1 MSGRR
6 EEILEE
12 LGLTPL
18 WHRRTLQH
26 VTDSAMEPSHQAGVT
41 NNRHAR
47 VMQMDWSQL
56 KVSVADCA
64 ACPLHQ
70 TRTRSVLGAG
80 DENADW
86 LWVGESP
93 GDEEDANG
101 EPFVGQVG
109 KLLDNM
115 LAAISLKRDSN
126 VYITN
131 IVKCHPPAN
140 HNPENAEALQCHPYL
155 ARQIELIQPR
165 LIIALGNFASQS
177 FLNTDA
183 TVASLRGKL
192 HQFSGIPLIVTYH
205 PSYLLQTQADKTK
218 AWEDLCFAKATMQRL
233 LQ

>member
-1 MSGRR
+1 M
-6 EEILEE
+6 LEE

-26 VTDSAMEPSHQAGVT
+26 GADSAMEAIHQADVT

-47 VMQMDWSQL
+47 VMQMDWTQL
-56 KVSVADCA
+56 KVSVADCS

-70 TRTRSVLGAG
+70 TRTRSVFGAG

-93 GDEEDANG
+93 GVEEDANG
-101 EPFVGQVG
+101 APFVGQVG

-131 IVKCHPPAN
+131 IVKCHPPAS

>member
-1 MSGRR
+1 MSARR

-70 TRTRSVLGAG
+70 TRTRSVFGAG

-93 GDEEDANG
+93 GVEEDANG
-101 EPFVGQVG
+101 APFVGQVG

>member
-1 MSGRR
+1 
-6 EEILEE
+6 
-12 LGLTPL
+12 
-18 WHRRTLQH
+18 
-26 VTDSAMEPSHQAGVT
+26 MEAIHQADVT

-47 VMQMDWSQL
+47 VMQMDWTQL

-70 TRTRSVLGAG
+70 TRTHSVFGAG

-93 GDEEDANG
+93 GVEEDANG
-101 EPFVGQVG
+101 APFVGQVG

>member
-1 MSGRR
+1 M
-6 EEILEE
+6 LEE

-47 VMQMDWSQL
+47 VMQMDWTQL

-70 TRTRSVLGAG
+70 TRTHSVFGAG

-93 GDEEDANG
+93 GVEEDANG
-101 EPFVGQVG
+101 APFVGQVG

>member
-70 TRTRSVLGAG
+70 TRTHSVFGAG

-93 GDEEDANG
+93 GVEEDANG
-101 EPFVGQVG
+101 APFVGQVG

>member
-1 MSGRR
+1 M
-6 EEILEE
+6 LEE

-26 VTDSAMEPSHQAGVT
+26 VTDSAMEAIHQADVT

-47 VMQMDWSQL
+47 VMQMDWTQL

-70 TRTRSVLGAG
+70 TRTHSVFGAG

-93 GDEEDANG
+93 GVEEDANG
-101 EPFVGQVG
+101 APFVGQVG

>member
-26 VTDSAMEPSHQAGVT
+26 VTDSAMEPSHQASVT

-70 TRTRSVLGAG
+70 TRTRSVFGAG

-101 EPFVGQVG
+101 VPFVGQVG

-131 IVKCHPPAN
+131 IVKCHPPTN
-140 HNPENAEALQCHPYL
+140 HDPEYAEAQQCHPYL

-165 LIIALGNFASQS
+165 LIIALGKVASQS
-177 FLNTDA
+177 LLNTDA

-205 PSYLLQTQADKTK
+205 PSYLLQTQSDKTK

-233 LQ
+233 L

>member
-1 MSGRR
+1 M
-6 EEILEE
+6 LEE

-26 VTDSAMEPSHQAGVT
+26 GADSAMEAIHQADVT

-47 VMQMDWSQL
+47 VMQMDWTQL

-70 TRTRSVLGAG
+70 TRTHSVFGAG

-93 GDEEDANG
+93 GVEEDANG
-101 EPFVGQVG
+101 APFVGQVG

>member
-1 MSGRR
+1 MSARR

-70 TRTRSVLGAG
+70 TRTRSVFGAG

-101 EPFVGQVG
+101 VPFVGQVG

-131 IVKCHPPAN
+131 IVKCHPPTN
-140 HNPENAEALQCHPYL
+140 HDPEYAEAQQCHPYL

-165 LIIALGNFASQS
+165 LIIALGKVASQS
-177 FLNTDA
+177 LLNTDA

-205 PSYLLQTQADKTK
+205 PSYLLQTQSDKAK

-233 LQ
+233 L